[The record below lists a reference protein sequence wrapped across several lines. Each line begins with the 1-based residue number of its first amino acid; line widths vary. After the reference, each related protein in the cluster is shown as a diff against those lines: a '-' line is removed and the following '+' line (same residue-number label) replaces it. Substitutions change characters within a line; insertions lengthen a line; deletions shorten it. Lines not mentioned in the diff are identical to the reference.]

1 MMPPRG
7 MGFGRMRY
15 LDEENFVRPTITRA
29 MLFRILSY
37 FSPYWKQILIV
48 FLAVTA
54 TSVLG
59 LVPPLLLKNI
69 VDQAL
74 PQKDLALLLKLA
86 LASFGVT
93 VASGLISV
101 GESFLNSWITNHI
114 IYDLKNQL
122 YQHLEYMSL
131 HFFSTVKPGEIITR
145 LTSDAEGIRSVF
157 HGTIVSILQNVL
169 ILVSTAL
176 ALLSMNWRLA
186 LVGMFVIPSFVFP
199 TRRVGKVRW
208 RIAKETQQKA
218 TELNELIQETLSISG
233 STLIKIF
240 TKEKTAYDN
249 FARVNKEVTALHI
262 KESLAGRWF
271 HMVIQIFTTIGPLII
286 YFYGGY
292 LFIKDEITI
301 GAIIAFVTMLNRLYG
316 PVSRLSNIHIDIT
329 RSLAL
334 FERIFDYLDKK
345 HEITDAPDAFPLP
358 PIKGRVEFKNVSFA
372 YNDRQETLKNVS
384 FTVEPGQM
392 VALVGPSGAGK
403 TTITNLI
410 PRLYDVT
417 AGQILIDGIDLRA
430 VTLASLRSQIG
441 IVLQDP
447 YIFNGTIRQNLLFA
461 KPDATE
467 DELVAAC
474 QAAYLHDFIMTLP
487 DGYDTMVGNRG
498 IKLSGGEKQRLS
510 LAQMIL
516 KEPRIIILDEATS
529 ALDSVSE
536 GLIQKAL
543 EPLLKTRTS
552 FVIAHRLST
561 IIAADLILVINHGEV
576 VEAGKHEE
584 LLQANK
590 LYKVLYDK
598 QFKSGQKVQY
608 DVAGGENIG

>member
-1 MMPPRG
+1 

>member
-1 MMPPRG
+1 MPPRG